1 MNAKHLLYCLPVLLF
16 GVGAVLSVAGEGGG
30 VSLKPMG
37 RFAVSTARV
46 PGGTTVKIRLAEEAS
61 FPGCKIVIAELG
73 EAFVMAGTPGG
84 GTGILREWTLR
95 EATSQPV
102 MVYQLTNSAWIGV
115 GLFGTY
121 IEPQEEHDRPGDFQ
135 TFSFPAFTDRI
146 LLDIKLVAPEF

>member
-1 MNAKHLLYCLPVLLF
+1 ML
-16 GVGAVLSVAGEGGG
+16 GIAGEGGG
-30 VSLKPMG
+30 IKLKAMG

-46 PGGTTVKIRLAEEAS
+46 PGGTTVKIRLAEEGS

-73 EAFVMAGTPGG
+73 EGFVMAGTPGG
-84 GTGILREWTLR
+84 GKGILREWTLR

-102 MVYQLTNSAWIGV
+102 MVYQMTNSSWIGV

-121 IEPQEEHDRPGDFQ
+121 VEPREEHGTSGDFQ
-135 TFSFPAFTDRI
+135 TFSFSGFSDRM